1 MLNRKKMQQ
10 NTLKNEGMV
19 LYKLSE
25 IYDLIKKHSDL
36 GFYEVDIFVDKKVIV
51 RAYSALDAK
60 GYYCRNYDF
69 ECLPNEG
76 RLYIAWG

>member
-19 LYKLSE
+19 LTKLSD
-25 IYDLIKKHSDL
+25 IYAIVKIHSDL
-36 GFYEVDIFVDKKVIV
+36 GCYEVDIFVDKKIM
-51 RAYSALDAK
+51 AKAHSKLDGL
-60 GYYCRNYDF
+60 GYYCRSYDF
-69 ECLPNEG
+69 KCLPNEG